1 MKFDGR
7 TLVESVTAYLRDEII
22 QGKREPGVRL
32 SQEELA
38 EEFGVSR
45 IPIRE
50 ALRQLAA
57 EGLVTLHP
65 RRGAF
70 VSEMTRESG
79 EELLAIAGALEG
91 VATRRGAER
100 ITPEG
105 LRQMKALLAEMP
117 KYERR
122 PLEWYELNQEF
133 HMILVRAAGWSRL
146 AKLIDECRVNLVRH
160 IVRPQVH
167 LPTVKQWHKQ
177 HVAIYEACASG
188 DSART
193 LQLFDA
199 HWRYSSEVLL
209 VHAQA
214 TTSAGAPAE
223 SGSAGQDS
231 DASGRARIHQ
241 SSTEEP
247 IK

>member
-7 TLVESVTAYLRDEII
+7 TLVESVTAYLREEII
-22 QGKREPGVRL
+22 KGKREPGVRL

-70 VSEMTRESG
+70 VSELTPESG

-91 VATRRGAER
+91 LATRRGAER
-100 ITPEG
+100 VTPEG
-105 LRQMKALLAEMP
+105 LQEMRRLLDEMP
-117 KYERR
+117 RYERK
-122 PLEWYELNQEF
+122 PLDWYQLNQAF
-133 HMILVRAAGWSRL
+133 HMVLVRASGWERL
-146 AKLIDECRVNLVRH
+146 VKLVDECRTNLIRH
-160 IVRPQVH
+160 VVRPDVH
-167 LPTVKQWHKQ
+167 LPTVKKWHQQ
-177 HVAIYEACASG
+177 HEAIYEACASR
-188 DSART
+188 DSAKT
-193 LQLFDA
+193 LELFDA

-209 VHAQA
+209 VHAV
-214 TTSAGAPAE
+214 S
-223 SGSAGQDS
+223 S
-231 DASGRARIHQ
+231 DAGTGRRSA
-241 SSTEEP
+241 
-247 IK
+247 